1 MLILWTKL
9 FLSLLTHSRVR
20 MVNEQPFVV
29 NTLSRSI
36 QPCGK
41 KSLILD
47 LLEILTLKS
56 IER

>member
-29 NTLSRSI
+29 NTLSGSI

-41 KSLILD
+41 KNLILD

>member
-1 MLILWTKL
+1 MDQAVLELVN
-9 FLSLLTHSRVR
+9 SGRVR

-29 NTLSRSI
+29 NTLSVSI

-47 LLEILTLKS
+47 LLQILTLKS